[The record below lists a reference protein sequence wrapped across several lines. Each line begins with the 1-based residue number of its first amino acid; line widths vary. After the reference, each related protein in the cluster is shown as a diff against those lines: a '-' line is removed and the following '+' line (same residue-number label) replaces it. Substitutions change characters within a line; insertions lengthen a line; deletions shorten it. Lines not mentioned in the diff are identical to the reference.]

1 MRSGMIKSIVILIA
15 SAFALGVG
23 ITTIAAEGTS
33 SRVPGPQFELPTD
46 ATQCVRPTEFMR
58 RNHMELLLH
67 TRDET
72 MYNGIRTKKDSLQN
86 CIECHAGKNDE
97 GEAIPVNA
105 PGQFCESCHT
115 YASVKLDCFECHRT
129 TPEVTKKS
137 AKIPQTPEHAHLIA
151 QLAATRE
158 NSAFGG
164 LTDDLANYVEEI
176 SGDAAVTRRVK
187 Q

>member
-1 MRSGMIKSIVILIA
+1 MRSGILKSGMVLIA
-15 SAFALGVG
+15 AAFALAMG

-67 TRDET
+67 KRDET
-72 MYNGIRTKKDSLQN
+72 MYNGIRTKKESLQN
-86 CIECHAGKNDE
+86 CIECHAGKDVE
-97 GEAIPVNA
+97 GKAIPVNA
-105 PGQFCESCHT
+105 PGQFCSSCHT

-151 QLAATRE
+151 QLAATRK
-158 NSAFGG
+158 NSKFGV
-164 LTDDLANYVEEI
+164 LQDDLAKYVEGVSKEKTATP
-176 SGDAAVTRRVK
+176 GVK